1 MTLEYYRLE
10 RVHSGAILMEEP
22 EVYVASPTAVGTG
35 NPEDEKAPLSEIIE
49 RLK

>member
-35 NPEDEKAPLSEIIE
+35 NPEDEKVPLSEISE